1 MRLRRLAAL
10 CSAFVVLSCGVL
22 CRVYWI
28 STDTAY
34 AASAGGQSV
43 SETALPRERGN
54 FYDCKCRPLTGTLRR
69 WYALCIPG
77 DSSYATLFPYVPFAD
92 QNELYARRN
101 SMTPFLIEVDRD
113 LRANGVY
120 TVSAAQR

>member
-1 MRLRRLAAL
+1 MRPILSLKEGNRHAVAAAGSAVLGVCGAFLRG
-10 CSAFVVLSCGVL
+10 CCG
-22 CRVYWI
+22 RVYWI

-101 SMTPFLIEVDRD
+101 SMTPF
-113 LRANGVY
+113 
-120 TVSAAQR
+120 

>member
-43 SETALPRERGN
+43 SAAAG
-54 FYDCKCRPLTGTLRR
+54 
-69 WYALCIPG
+69 
-77 DSSYATLFPYVPFAD
+77 
-92 QNELYARRN
+92 ARQ
-101 SMTPFLIEVDRD
+101 L
-113 LRANGVY
+113 L
-120 TVSAAQR
+120 

>member
-54 FYDCKCRPLTGTLRR
+54 FYDRKCRPLTGTLRR
-69 WYALCIPG
+69 WYALCIPAIR
-77 DSSYATLFPYVPFAD
+77 ATRHCFPMCRLPTRTNFTRGAT
-92 QNELYARRN
+92 A
-101 SMTPFLIEVDRD
+101 
-113 LRANGVY
+113 
-120 TVSAAQR
+120 